1 MKKYAKK
8 KESNV
13 LQCIGSIHQ
22 TKTHLYLYHC
32 YAWLTNNDIFFSA
45 QSGAMIKIFRAFTV
59 QTRACG
65 HDEELMNLNPRR
77 SSFKSVPNTTS
88 DNETEGK
95 LSRLTCNH

>member
-1 MKKYAKK
+1 MA
-8 KESNV
+8 
-13 LQCIGSIHQ
+13 
-22 TKTHLYLYHC
+22 HC

-65 HDEELMNLNPRR
+65 HEEELMNLNPRR

-88 DNETEGK
+88 NDETEGNCLNQYAITNYQYILCVHLISFK
-95 LSRLTCNH
+95 FFIIFNKI